1 MYEEHGHK
9 FSSDESFNVAYRK
22 VKRIKGF
29 YSHLK
34 VYIIVNII
42 IIVSN
47 LNRDFFGHHIYDNR
61 LFDWHTYSTAFYW
74 GIAVAIHAFS
84 VFGPDVFFNREWE
97 EKKIQKYMEK
107 DAQNNNKWE

>member
-47 LNRDFFGHHIYDNR
+47 LLIDNLFNFEQYGAAWVEFIIKVVAVSFF
-61 LFDWHTYSTAFYW
+61 FFAK
-74 GIAVAIHAFS
+74 IA
-84 VFGPDVFFNREWE
+84 
-97 EKKIQKYMEK
+97 
-107 DAQNNNKWE
+107 